1 MARETSL
8 TTIWFAEQER
18 IGRCC
23 KEHSPCIC
31 AWTPLDDGRTRPHEC
46 PATKILWQVR
56 RMKAPSTLSFLA
68 SRVFSCFFFF
78 KQTTVGSGGMRN
90 SFLPNLQR
98 HLTRSMGLKLESL
111 HLTNALI
118 FFPSKISAAEGQV
131 LLPRVVGRHWLHC
144 EPTLWA
150 YNDHYYHVNYKTV
163 PNLFSEIIPRLQ
175 KRIKEQK
182 KIILKMLSRTF
193 FKQFNHGSNCPFP
206 SFSFD
211 QIDFSS
217 SSIPSLDQP
226 PRRPATSS
234 TNRVQM
240 SSFPSPTVH

>member
-1 MARETSL
+1 MEGHALTSV
-8 TTIWFAEQER
+8 QQQKYC
-18 IGRCC
+18 GRSG
-23 KEHSPCIC
+23 EWRHP
-31 AWTPLDDGRTRPHEC
+31 PH
-46 PATKILWQVR
+46 
-56 RMKAPSTLSFLA
+56 FLFLLRA
-68 SRVFSCFFFF
+68 FFRVFFFF